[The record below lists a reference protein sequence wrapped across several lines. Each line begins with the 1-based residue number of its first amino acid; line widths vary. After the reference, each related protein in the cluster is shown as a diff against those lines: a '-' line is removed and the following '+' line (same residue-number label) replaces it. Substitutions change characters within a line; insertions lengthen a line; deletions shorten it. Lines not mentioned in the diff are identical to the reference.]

1 MEKFK
6 EGQKASHQLHGYVLV
21 TDVDEERS
29 LVEVQDATGK
39 YHRVHPVSLTKLGI
53 PKFEVRIEWE
63 GGGVSLSGP
72 LYEDAVSLYIASLT
86 NHLYRATR
94 ITVDR
99 LRPPVTKNS

>member
-6 EGQKASHQLHGYVLV
+6 EGQKVSHQLHGYGIVI
-21 TDVDEERS
+21 DVDEDRN
-29 LVEVQDATGK
+29 LVQVRLAAGK
-39 YHRVHPVSLTKLGI
+39 CVAVHPVSLTKLPM

-63 GGGVSLSGP
+63 GGSVSLSGP
-72 LYEDAVSLYIASLT
+72 LYEDAVSLYIASMT